1 MFHLDEQTK
10 PFLRDR
16 VYKMLAS
23 KARLDKSYQERNDI
37 ENTLYNKLFNTL
49 TDEQKDLLEEYRNA
63 AIDRETQ
70 GLYFAFIA
78 GVKDGVTL
86 KELAEAF
93 D

>member
-1 MFHLDEQTK
+1 MFNLDEQTK
-10 PFLRDR
+10 PYVRDR
-16 VYKMLAS
+16 VRKMLAS
-23 KARLDKSYQERNDI
+23 KVRLDEGYQARNDL

-78 GVKDGVTL
+78 GVRPSRRYSL
-86 KELAEAF
+86 
-93 D
+93 